1 MKTTFLKS
9 PRTKPVSSHKLV
21 AFLLAASMFPL
32 WTPAAILA
40 DSFDQDDIS
49 MSADQEMIDVYRLY
63 NSNTGEHFYTA
74 DLEEIDTLLNIGWIY
89 EGLGWRGFT
98 TGDPIYRLYNPNA
111 DGGDHYYTAS
121 IEEASALKN
130 LGWIFDN
137 DGNPL
142 FYSGGNVNL
151 YVTYNPN
158 AKSGSHHYT
167 TDVEEYNGLLDLG
180 WTNGA
185 IAWKVAERGDLEEVD
200 LSILPSPDHYIIER
214 IGKVYHRPTCLK
226 VRKLWSPF
234 RKVTDLTA
242 EELLDQGYIPCSL
255 CRP

>member
-158 AKSGSHHYT
+158 AKSGSLHYT

>member
-9 PRTKPVSSHKLV
+9 HRTKPVSSHKLV

-40 DSFDQDDIS
+40 DSFDQDDTS
-49 MSADQEMIDVYRLY
+49 MSADQEMVDV
-63 NSNTGEHFYTA
+63 
-74 DLEEIDTLLNIGWIY
+74 
-89 EGLGWRGFT
+89 
-98 TGDPIYRLYNPNA
+98 YRLYNPNA

-121 IEEASALKN
+121 IEEASTLKN

-185 IAWKVAERGDLEEVD
+185 VAWKVAERGDLEDVD
-200 LSILPSPDHYIIER
+200 LSILPSPDRYIIER